1 MDYGSP
7 NRLVNGDILR
17 TYFNGLWMDALER
30 SERSG
35 NKGLI
40 SYADMSAIVA
50 TLREKGAQRIGY
62 AALPPTIDVGLQMA
76 IAALDPNKE
85 RMKANLKKSVSLAGG
100 AGGLSLIWICLGQL
114 LNPGVVATVV
124 AFFAGGIAG
133 GILAP
138 IGIVGGISLIV
149 ASLYSSMQKMTP
161 QERTVKCHSVVMKAI
176 DRWIKYGDKTDLTLE
191 EKQKLMLR

>member
-1 MDYGSP
+1 MACADLD
-7 NRLVNGDILR
+7 RLKSGNILR
-17 TYFNGLWMDALER
+17 TCFNQLWDKALEIN
-30 SERSG
+30 EKSG
-35 NKGLI
+35 ISGI
-40 SYADMSAIVA
+40 SYNDMNAIVNI
-50 TLREKGAQRIGY
+50 LRTDGPDIMGY

>member
-1 MDYGSP
+1 MDCA
-7 NRLVNGDILR
+7 NQDRLK
-17 TYFNGLWMDALER
+17 
-30 SERSG
+30 SG
-35 NKGLI
+35 NLLRVCFNKLWANAIRKNETSGI
-40 SYADMSAIVA
+40 SGITYDDMNAIVNA
-50 TLREKGAQRIGY
+50 LRIEGPDIMGY
-62 AALPPTIDVGLQMA
+62 AALPPTIDAGLQVA

-85 RMKANLKKSVSLAGG
+85 RMKANLTKSVSLAGG
-100 AGGLSLIWICLGQL
+100 AGGLSLIWICLGQI

-138 IGIVGGISLIV
+138 VGIIGGISLIV

-176 DRWIKYGDKTDLTLE
+176 DRWIKYGDKTDLALE
-191 EKQKLMLR
+191 EKQKHMLR